1 MRHLENARLHRLI
14 QASPRILS
22 GGAPEGPE
30 GFAALAALGV
40 RTIVSVDGSR
50 PDLAAA
56 AAQNL
61 RYVHI
66 PFGYDGVPD
75 LAALQIA
82 RVLAET
88 EGTIY
93 FHCHHGRHR
102 GPAAA
107 AIALRLDTGC
117 AGPEAL
123 ELMRLAETDP
133 QYEGLWRDVSA
144 FIPPAPGTPLP
155 ALHEVAEVSDFT
167 SGMAHLDR
175 VWDRIKQIQ
184 SASWNTPTDHPD
196 LVPAIEARIFAEAFA
211 SLGRAVPEHLRTDA
225 EFLRRLTAVK
235 DNATALHAALAAA
248 DSASADARFQALK
261 QGCTACHDRYRN

>member
-1 MRHLENARLHRLI
+1 MRHIEDARLHNLI
-14 QASPRILS
+14 QASPRIFS

-30 GFAALAALGV
+30 AFAALAELGV

-66 PFGYDGVPD
+66 PFGYDGVQEA
-75 LAALQIA
+75 AALQIA
-82 RVLAET
+82 SVLAET
-88 EGTIY
+88 TGRIY

-107 AIALRLDTGC
+107 AIALRVETSC

-133 QYEGLWRDVSA
+133 KYEGLWRDVSA

-155 ALHEVAEVSDFT
+155 ALHQVAEVGDFT

-175 VWDRIKQIQ
+175 VWDRIKQLQ
-184 SASWNTPTDHPD
+184 SESWRTPTDHPD
-196 LVPAIEARIFAEAFA
+196 LVPAIEARILAETFA
-211 SLGRAVPEHLRTDA
+211 SLGRAVPEHLHADA
-225 EFLRRLTAVK
+225 DFLRRLTAVQ
-235 DNATALHAALAAA
+235 DDATALHAALAATDSVAA
-248 DSASADARFQALK
+248 DSRFQSLK
-261 QGCTACHDRYRN
+261 RSCTACHDRHRN